1 MTKYEEIIENI
12 KRLDENRAEMMEEEI
27 DIMIHKLKFLPTDS
41 FPNVVILVQNNIFEP
56 LYNPTLEEKIK
67 IAGGTLI
74 KSISQDPQVII
85 IIQQTEDLY
94 QILPSY
100 LTELKNQKT
109 RAILE
114 NKVFIINKETF
125 HKEDEQY
132 LQDVEILAEIIQP
145 KYFHFGHDGQEWVK
159 FNLQ

>member
-41 FPNVVILVQNNIFEP
+41 FPNVAILVQNNNFEP
-56 LYNPTLEEKIK
+56 LDHPTLEEKVK
-67 IAGGTLI
+67 IAGGTLV
-74 KSISQDPQVII
+74 KSLNKDPQVII

-100 LTELKNQKT
+100 LAELKNKKT

-114 NKVFIINKETF
+114 NKVFIIHNNTF
-125 HKEDEQY
+125 NKEDEYY

-145 KYFHFGHDGQEWVK
+145 KYFHFGHDGQEWVR